1 LSDEFYISLIGE
13 AFDGYSQFYL
23 KNEPVY
29 VKHVTIRDQRYLHK
43 YYEKYKKIALDK
55 GLDSEEDRVAYV
67 LKEDIWSEEDEMK
80 ISSLEKEVQNLKAT
94 AKAIFLTSQKET
106 ILKEAEKRQKELEDL
121 KIKRHE
127 VIGKTAEDYATSRSG
142 DELLRFLLF
151 KDEELKENLYTAEE
165 FDELETWEVIKINS
179 LQKEVQ
185 EKLNDS
191 TIQEAVLKP
200 SFSMYLSLCENAGD
214 FYRKPITELTIYQL
228 RVVLY
233 GRMFHNIFQYTDNIP
248 DHIRDDPKKLIDF
261 SEAQRNKDSHRG
273 GLKDDADTS
282 AVFGA
287 TEEDMK
293 QIREEQKA
301 GKAVSL
307 TEEAKKHGGK
317 LNMEQMMR
325 LAGHDV

>member
-1 LSDEFYISLIGE
+1 
-13 AFDGYSQFYL
+13 
-23 KNEPVY
+23 
-29 VKHVTIRDQRYLHK
+29 
-43 YYEKYKKIALDK
+43 
-55 GLDSEEDRVAYV
+55 
-67 LKEDIWSEEDEMK
+67 
-80 ISSLEKEVQNLKAT
+80 
-94 AKAIFLTSQKET
+94 
-106 ILKEAEKRQKELEDL
+106 
-121 KIKRHE
+121 
-127 VIGKTAEDYATSRSG
+127 
-142 DELLRFLLF
+142 
-151 KDEELKENLYTAEE
+151 
-165 FDELETWEVIKINS
+165 
-179 LQKEVQ
+179 
-185 EKLNDS
+185 
-191 TIQEAVLKP
+191 
-200 SFSMYLSLCENAGD
+200 MYLSLCENAGD